1 MWHMCSNLFLPDDF
15 FDFASTKRGTRLGG
29 FDGSSLFAEIS
40 RTNFIVQWRGGDRA
54 QNTSFLKG
62 SSQKQGRHQLLWCN
76 SILYF
81 DWFWLYKW
89 CRYYHTH
96 IDHIMFHHAICCI
109 SCFLFARSFLK
120 IPRQVKLE
128 YVHRFEGGLWRALPT
143 SPPLLTNTFEELSL
157 TSIIVILCHLCTLY
171 STSLLCVWFS
181 FACPFFFAARCEFKR
196 ELRTFSWPLLPR
208 LVGFGL

>member
-1 MWHMCSNLFLPDDF
+1 MWHVCSNLFLPDDF

-81 DWFWLYKW
+81 D
-89 CRYYHTH
+89 CINHVDMITHTH
-96 IDHIMFHHAICCI
+96 RSHNVTSCNMLHIMLSVREKFHLHPSTGETGIC
-109 SCFLFARSFLK
+109 SSLRRWLS
-120 IPRQVKLE
+120 
-128 YVHRFEGGLWRALPT
+128 RALPT